1 MAAVLAEGLKYAVC
15 PYKRT
20 ELCRLSHD
28 CTCQWIEL
36 RQCDGTK
43 LKQRAFSM
51 TQSPVRD
58 VLKMFLD

>member
-1 MAAVLAEGLKYAVC
+1 MAVVLREGLKYAVC
-15 PYKRT
+15 PYRKT
-20 ELCRLSHD
+20 ELCRLPYD

-43 LKQRAFSM
+43 LKQRAFNM